1 MYALYKIKD
10 TVRVPPKEF
19 GQKLEKAVLKISQE
33 EYEGVVDEELGIIV
47 AVTNA
52 ENVGEGKVVPGDGAA
67 YHEAELDLLVF
78 KPELLEVVEGA
89 VSEITEFGAF
99 IKIGPMEALV
109 HVSQIMDDYIN
120 YDAKSTVFIGKESG
134 KKLMVEDKIMARIV
148 SCSLKNSVQNSKI
161 GLTMR
166 QIGLGKNDWL
176 QIDQNLKEKK
186 AKGKAAAS
194 AKDARL
200 ERPMREEKKGKK

>member
-1 MYALYKIKD
+1 MYALYKIRD

-33 EYEGVVDEELGIIV
+33 EYEGVVDDDLGIIV
-47 AVTNA
+47 AVTNSA
-52 ENVGEGKVVPGDGAA
+52 NVGEGKVVPGDGAA

-78 KPELLEVVEGA
+78 KPELLEVIEGF

-134 KKLMVEDKIMARIV
+134 KKLQVDDKVMARIV
-148 SCSLKNSVQNSKI
+148 SCSMKNSVQNSKI

-166 QIGLGKNDWL
+166 QIGLGKSDWL
-176 QIDQNLKEKK
+176 SIDQSSKERK
-186 AKGKAAAS
+186 AKGKAAAA

-200 ERPMREEKKGKK
+200 ERPMREERKKR

>member
-1 MYALYKIKD
+1 MYAICKIKD
-10 TVRVPPKEF
+10 TVRIPPKEF

-52 ENVGEGKVVPGDGAA
+52 SNVGEGKVVPGDGAA
-67 YHEAELDLLVF
+67 YHEAELEMLVF

-99 IKIGPMEALV
+99 VKIGPMEALV

-120 YDAKSTVFIGKESG
+120 YDAKNTVFVGKESG
-134 KKLMVEDKIMARIV
+134 KKLQVEDKVMARIV

-166 QIGLGKNDWL
+166 QLGLGKSDWL
-176 QIDQNLKEKK
+176 AIDQSNKDKK
-186 AKGKAAAS
+186 AKGKP
-194 AKDARL
+194 AKEKP
-200 ERPMREEKKGKK
+200 ERQERDSRKR